1 MGAPACSRSR
11 WGGICPGL
19 TCKCRTPPGQR
30 EREKDKARERE
41 RETEREGERERERE
55 REREQWPML
64 KRVFVGV
71 KFIYGLHY
79 VNLGPQNQSSKGG

>member
-1 MGAPACSRSR
+1 MSYTTWPE
-11 WGGICPGL
+11 
-19 TCKCRTPPGQR
+19 R

-41 RETEREGERERERE
+41 RDRTRGRERERE

-79 VNLGPQNQSSKGG
+79 VNPGPQNQSSKGG

>member
-1 MGAPACSRSR
+1 MSYTTWPE
-11 WGGICPGL
+11 
-19 TCKCRTPPGQR
+19 R
-30 EREKDKARERE
+30 ERERQSERE
-41 RETEREGERERERE
+41 RETEREGERERESE

-79 VNLGPQNQSSKGG
+79 VNPGPQNQSSKGG